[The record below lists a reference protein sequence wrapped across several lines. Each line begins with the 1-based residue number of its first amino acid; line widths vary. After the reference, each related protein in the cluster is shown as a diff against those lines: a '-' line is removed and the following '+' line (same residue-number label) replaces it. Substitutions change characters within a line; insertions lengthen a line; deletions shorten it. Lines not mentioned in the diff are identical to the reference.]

1 MNVKISYNTLVYAGE
16 NIADGIRRL
25 AKFGYD
31 GVDFVGEP
39 DQFDTAEICRLLK
52 ENNIEASSICAIF
65 TNERDFVSDD
75 PVIRKQAVEY
85 MKKCVDF
92 SVAIGAKSIST
103 QVTANMKID
112 ADAPFETAWKW
123 AVEGLK
129 EAGEYALKNN
139 IRLTLEAWN
148 RYETYL
154 ITKLDEPTS
163 SLSERE
169 VRTLFKLIAKLKKEG
184 ISIIYISHRMEEIF
198 EIGDRVTVFRDGEKI
213 DTLNIKDTT
222 EQKLIQ
228 LMIGR
233 EFKENYS
240 EYKIDENRE
249 IVLEAENVIT
259 SKYKD
264 PISFKAYKGE
274 ITGIFGLVGAGR
286 TELARVLFGI
296 DRSPCGTIK
305 KDGKVLNLKSAK
317 DAINNKIGMVPED
330 RKQLGLVLKHNVQDN
345 LTVVKLKDLPW
356 LLKSDREEA
365 QITDHYINALSI
377 ATRGGQQIVG
387 RLSGGNQQKV
397 VISKWL
403 SLDLDV
409 LILDE
414 PTRGVDV
421 KAKAEIYDIMRKLA
435 DQGVSIIMISS
446 DLPEILRVS
455 HRVIVMHDG
464 KITLDGQTK
473 DYDQEKI
480 MHAAIS

>member
-154 ITKLDEPTS
+154 ITKLDMA
-163 SLSERE
+163 LKMVNE
-169 VRTLFKLIAKLKKEG
+169 VGLENVGVMGDTFHMNIEESNMGDAIRNVGKTLYYLHIADSNRAAPGRGHIDFEEIAQALKDIDYNGWISMELLPAAANPFSGIVQEEFYDQYTEESITYLKK
-184 ISIIYISHRMEEIF
+184 
-198 EIGDRVTVFRDGEKI
+198 
-213 DTLNIKDTT
+213 
-222 EQKLIQ
+222 
-228 LMIGR
+228 
-233 EFKENYS
+233 
-240 EYKIDENRE
+240 
-249 IVLEAENVIT
+249 
-259 SKYKD
+259 
-264 PISFKAYKGE
+264 
-274 ITGIFGLVGAGR
+274 
-286 TELARVLFGI
+286 LF
-296 DRSPCGTIK
+296 S
-305 KDGKVLNLKSAK
+305 
-317 DAINNKIGMVPED
+317 
-330 RKQLGLVLKHNVQDN
+330 
-345 LTVVKLKDLPW
+345 
-356 LLKSDREEA
+356 
-365 QITDHYINALSI
+365 
-377 ATRGGQQIVG
+377 
-387 RLSGGNQQKV
+387 
-397 VISKWL
+397 
-403 SLDLDV
+403 
-409 LILDE
+409 
-414 PTRGVDV
+414 
-421 KAKAEIYDIMRKLA
+421 
-435 DQGVSIIMISS
+435 
-446 DLPEILRVS
+446 
-455 HRVIVMHDG
+455 
-464 KITLDGQTK
+464 
-473 DYDQEKI
+473 
-480 MHAAIS
+480 

>member
-154 ITKLDEPTS
+154 ITKLDMA
-163 SLSERE
+163 LKMVNE
-169 VRTLFKLIAKLKKEG
+169 VGL
-184 ISIIYISHRMEEIF
+184 
-198 EIGDRVTVFRDGEKI
+198 
-213 DTLNIKDTT
+213 
-222 EQKLIQ
+222 
-228 LMIGR
+228 
-233 EFKENYS
+233 
-240 EYKIDENRE
+240 
-249 IVLEAENVIT
+249 ENVGVMGDTFHMNIEE
-259 SKYKD
+259 SNM
-264 PISFKAYKGE
+264 E
-274 ITGIFGLVGAGR
+274 
-286 TELARVLFGI
+286 
-296 DRSPCGTIK
+296 
-305 KDGKVLNLKSAK
+305 
-317 DAINNKIGMVPED
+317 M
-330 RKQLGLVLKHNVQDN
+330 QL
-345 LTVVKLKDLPW
+345 
-356 LLKSDREEA
+356 E
-365 QITDHYINALSI
+365 
-377 ATRGGQQIVG
+377 
-387 RLSGGNQQKV
+387 
-397 VISKWL
+397 
-403 SLDLDV
+403 
-409 LILDE
+409 
-414 PTRGVDV
+414 
-421 KAKAEIYDIMRKLA
+421 M
-435 DQGVSIIMISS
+435 
-446 DLPEILRVS
+446 
-455 HRVIVMHDG
+455 
-464 KITLDGQTK
+464 
-473 DYDQEKI
+473 
-480 MHAAIS
+480 